1 LQSEQQKGGSR
12 WASTGSWGRDDSG
25 ETPEG
30 SHLTTVEKGELR
42 ELFLLFTKL
51 GFVAFGGPAA
61 HVAMMRQEVVTRRG
75 WMDDQEFLDL
85 NGATNLIPG
94 PNSTELAI
102 HIGRERAGL
111 PGLLVAGTCFIVP
124 ATLIVLAFAIAY
136 KAYGSTPAG
145 QSLLYGITPV
155 VVAIVV
161 QALWGLLKT
170 AVKGALT
177 AAVGAGALLLYLFAG
192 VPEIP
197 LLFGAALLVFAAEN
211 ARRWWGR
218 VAAMA
223 PLGIP
228 LGLLATV
235 KAPAM
240 GGILSIFW
248 SFLKIG
254 SVLFGSGYVLLAFL
268 RSEFVGP
275 GMLTGRQLLDA
286 VAVGQVTPGPVFTTA
301 TFIGYLLGGLPGAVV
316 ATIGIFLPAFVFV
329 ALTGPFV
336 STLRSS
342 PVLSSLLDG
351 VNVASLALMAG
362 VTLQLARET
371 VLDPIAALVGVVAL
385 VLLLRFNINSAWL
398 VIAGGVVGL
407 AVQVLSS
414 S

>member
-1 LQSEQQKGGSR
+1 M
-12 WASTGSWGRDDSG
+12 
-25 ETPEG
+25 
-30 SHLTTVEKGELR
+30 R

-124 ATLIVLAFAIAY
+124 ATLIVFAFAIAY

>member
-1 LQSEQQKGGSR
+1 
-12 WASTGSWGRDDSG
+12 
-25 ETPEG
+25 
-30 SHLTTVEKGELR
+30 LR

-124 ATLIVLAFAIAY
+124 ATLIVFAFAIAY

-161 QALWGLLKT
+161 QVLWGLLKT

>member
-1 LQSEQQKGGSR
+1 M
-12 WASTGSWGRDDSG
+12 
-25 ETPEG
+25 
-30 SHLTTVEKGELR
+30 R

-161 QALWGLLKT
+161 QVLWGLLKT

-177 AAVGAGALLLYLFAG
+177 AAVGTGALLLYLFAG

-301 TFIGYLLGGLPGAVV
+301 TFIGYLLGGIPGAVV
-316 ATIGIFLPAFVFV
+316 ATIGIFLSAFVFV
-329 ALTGPFV
+329 ALTGPFI

-342 PVLSSLLDG
+342 PVFSSLLDG

-371 VLDPIAALVGVVAL
+371 VVDPFAVLIGVVAL
-385 VLLLRFNINSAWL
+385 VLLVRFKTNSAGL
-398 VIAGGVVGL
+398 VVAGAAVGL
-407 AVQVLSS
+407 VFKALSGG
-414 S
+414 

>member
-1 LQSEQQKGGSR
+1 M
-12 WASTGSWGRDDSG
+12 
-25 ETPEG
+25 
-30 SHLTTVEKGELR
+30 R

-124 ATLIVLAFAIAY
+124 ATLIVFAFAIAY

-177 AAVGAGALLLYLFAG
+177 AAVGTGALLLYLFAG

-362 VTLQLARET
+362 VRLQLARET

-398 VIAGGVVGL
+398 VIARGVVGL